1 MHSVAVAALPR
12 LPECGQ
18 RGQVL
23 DSRCWT
29 SSRIV
34 AGNGYSMVPRHS
46 MGLAYLPLFTYI
58 EVVLG
63 VNVSR
68 HIYMAVRS
76 VWGWR
81 MISGSFPFHL

>member
-68 HIYMAVRS
+68 HIYIYI
-76 VWGWR
+76 WQ
-81 MISGSFPFHL
+81 SGVFGVGE